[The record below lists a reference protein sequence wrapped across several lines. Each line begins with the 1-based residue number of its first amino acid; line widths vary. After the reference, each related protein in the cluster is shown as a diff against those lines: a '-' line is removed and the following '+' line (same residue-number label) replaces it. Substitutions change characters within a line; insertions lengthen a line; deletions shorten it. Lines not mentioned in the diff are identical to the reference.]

1 MAITGLDIR
10 YAHMRIVFA
19 VVGLL
24 GNCSSMEDR
33 TRARNRA

>member
-1 MAITGLDIR
+1 MAITGLDTG
-10 YAHMRIVFA
+10 MRIVFA

-33 TRARNRA
+33 SHPRARNRA